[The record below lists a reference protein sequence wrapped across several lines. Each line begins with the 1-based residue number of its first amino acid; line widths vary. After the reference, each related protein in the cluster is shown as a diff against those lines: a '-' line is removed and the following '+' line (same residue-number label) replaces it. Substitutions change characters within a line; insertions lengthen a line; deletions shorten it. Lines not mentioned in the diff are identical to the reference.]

1 MFSKIK
7 SFWLNLPRFIR
18 FLVVGSYNFA
28 VSYIIFAILI
38 LFFTDKN
45 SQICLFLSYL
55 ISSFNSYFSQKFLVF
70 QTRGDYLKEYIKCSI
85 TWFVGYVLNAIL
97 LNLLQNILNINV
109 YLSQFIC
116 LGSVSVITYILFK
129 YFSFRQKSN

>member
-1 MFSKIK
+1 MFDKIK

-97 LNLLQNILNINV
+97 LNILQNILNINV

-116 LGSVSVITYILFK
+116 LGSVSVITYVLFK

>member
-1 MFSKIK
+1 MFSRIK